1 MPEDSILS
9 IREVTRSFGGIVA
22 LNSVSCEVRGSDGI
36 FGIVGPNG
44 AGKSVLLNC
53 ITGLY
58 SLNSGSIHFLGRRID
73 GLRPHKLAEMGIS
86 RSFQATEHFH
96 EVRVAEY
103 LVASRP
109 RTKRASVVACAL
121 SLRSASRSERAAL
134 QLAYDT
140 LEMVGLAAY
149 RHHRLGDLPYGL
161 RKSVD
166 IARAIATS
174 PALLLLDEPTAG
186 VSLDDR
192 SVIAEMIRGIGA
204 TGVSVIVVDH
214 DVAFIEE
221 LCAKLLVLNFGTV
234 IASGPPA
241 EVLRDSSVRTAYLGL
256 V

>member
-1 MPEDSILS
+1 MPEDSVLS

-22 LNSVSCEVRGSDGI
+22 LNSVSCEINSGGGV

-53 ITGLY
+53 ITGVY
-58 SLNSGSIHFLGRRID
+58 SLDSGSIYFMGRRID
-73 GLRPHKLAEMGIS
+73 ALRPHRRAEMGIS

-109 RTKRASVVACAL
+109 RAKRASVVACAL
-121 SLRSASRSERAAL
+121 SLRSARRSERAAL

-140 LEMVGLAAY
+140 LEMVGLAEY
-149 RHHRLGDLPYGL
+149 RHDRVGDLPYGL

-166 IARAIATS
+166 IARAIAAS
-174 PALLLLDEPTAG
+174 PTLLLLDEPTAG

-192 SVIAEMIRGIGA
+192 PVIAEMIRGIGA

-214 DVAFIEE
+214 DVAFIQE
-221 LCAKLLVLNFGTV
+221 LCAELLVLNFGTV
-234 IASGPPA
+234 IASGPPTD
-241 EVLRDSSVRTAYLGL
+241 VLRDERVRAAYLGL

>member
-22 LNSVSCEVRGSDGI
+22 LNSVSCEVNGSGGI

-73 GLRPHKLAEMGIS
+73 GLRPHRLAEMGIS

-121 SLRSASRSERAAL
+121 SLRSAGRSERAAL

-192 SVIAEMIRGIGA
+192 PVIAEMIRGIGA

-221 LCAKLLVLNFGTV
+221 LCAELLVLNFGTV

-241 EVLRDSSVRTAYLGL
+241 KVLRDASVRAAYLGL